1 MHKKQSAPQTPKPE
15 TRDFGDFA
23 EVKEGEEE
31 QTSEQPSYS
40 RVREP
45 RGKQKIGIIT
55 QRLGGNRMQVKL
67 ADGSEVNCRVPGR
80 FKRSMWLRP
89 GDAVMIEPW
98 DLDSSKADVVY
109 KYNSG
114 EIIQLRKRGLLDID
128 TSF

>member
-1 MHKKQSAPQTPKPE
+1 MQKKPYRPQTPKPE
-15 TRDFGDFA
+15 APQDFGDFDKN
-23 EVKEGEEE
+23 ESGEESPQE
-31 QTSEQPSYS
+31 QQTYS

-45 RGKQKIGIIT
+45 RGNQKVGIII
-55 QRLGGNRMQVKL
+55 QRLGGNRMQVRL
-67 ADGSEVNCRVPGR
+67 SDGSEVNCRVPGR

-98 DLDSSKADVVY
+98 DLDASKADVVY